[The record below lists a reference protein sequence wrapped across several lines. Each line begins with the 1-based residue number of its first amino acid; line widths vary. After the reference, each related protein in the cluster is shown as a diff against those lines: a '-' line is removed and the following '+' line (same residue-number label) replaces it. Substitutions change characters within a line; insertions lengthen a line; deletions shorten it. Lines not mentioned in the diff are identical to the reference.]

1 MLNGTLAAIRLGM
14 TRIIASEAGNNIGD
28 TVKLPDF
35 IHRRLRVF
43 AI

>member
-14 TRIIASEAGNNIGD
+14 TRIIAGEAGNIGD